1 MTICIEVSID
11 KKVTLWY
18 NDKINYH
25 IKVTKMKYKNEIA
38 FNFLKKP
45 RKYLHCEGFLKK

>member
-38 FNFLKKP
+38 FNFLKNPENTCIVK
-45 RKYLHCEGFLKK
+45 GF